1 VPLCMKELRR
11 CLEVSAGPAMLVS
24 LDRSTSL
31 VRPLPP
37 CSLPAVEY
45 SKLLDYFHSASGH
58 GPSAS
63 PPHSEASASAVP
75 DEQAGLRLLRR
86 WYRQTRYTSTGKP
99 DGDYVLLSPPD
110 LASPEDSI
118 FAPEATTQRLSQR
131 QRTQYAAHELALLG
145 SALAHAALAALYPAK
160 DVFEP
165 PPLAPAPPVVLERG
179 GMGGAGA
186 DPNTPATRAP
196 GTTAGHDL
204 REVRHGAMGELEGG
218 EEGGVPA
225 VTPLKVVT
233 GIMVGGMEESI
244 VGTGSR
250 LRERRRFSR
259 FRNGSTHGASPDGRG
274 RDEGSGGGGGVVGAE
289 GGVGGEGRGMVTFA
303 SSAAYSSATGQL
315 HMKERERDRDKERE
329 RERENLLG
337 MSIDLCATPQP
348 SLSLSE
354 SGGGGGEGDGDD
366 GGVAA
371 GSSAGGGEVGGEVA
385 EDKDAELPL
394 AYDGAQEGR
403 TLFHWRKE
411 VKIRD
416 PRPCPSAVLLKY
428 EASCHELLIALTAQ
442 ECGEGGGSATVLPP
456 KGLLAL
462 PTPLEK
468 MARPI
473 AEAVKWDASHVTDKV
488 DFTKGVK
495 VGIYVCT

>member
-1 VPLCMKELRR
+1 
-11 CLEVSAGPAMLVS
+11 MLVS

-37 CSLPAVEY
+37 SSLPAVEY
-45 SKLLDYFHSASGH
+45 SKLLDYFHSASRHG

-63 PPHSEASASAVP
+63 PPHSEAPASAVP

-86 WYRQTRYTSTGKP
+86 WYRQTRYTSTGKA
-99 DGDYVLLSPPD
+99 DGDYVLLTPPD

-118 FAPEATTQRLSQR
+118 FAPEATTQCLSQR
-131 QRTQYAAHELALLG
+131 QRTQYAAHEIALLG

-160 DVFEP
+160 DIVEP
-165 PPLAPAPPVVLERG
+165 PPLTPAPPVVLERG
-179 GMGGAGA
+179 GMGGGG

-204 REVRHGAMGELEGG
+204 REVRHGTMGEREDG

-225 VTPLKVVT
+225 VTPLNVVT
-233 GIMVGGMEESI
+233 GILVGGVEESI
-244 VGTGSR
+244 VGAGSA
-250 LRERRRFSR
+250 LRERRRV
-259 FRNGSTHGASPDGRG
+259 RNGSTHGASPDGRG
-274 RDEGSGGGGGVVGAE
+274 SDAGSGGGGGVVGAE
-289 GGVGGEGRGMVTFA
+289 GGGGGRGMVTFA

-315 HMKERERDRDKERE
+315 HMKERDRERDNERE
-329 RERENLLG
+329 RERENHLS
-337 MSIDLCATPQP
+337 MSIDLCATPLP
-348 SLSLSE
+348 SLSLSG
-354 SGGGGGEGDGDD
+354 SKGGGVDDDD

-371 GSSAGGGEVGGEVA
+371 GSSAGGGLVGEVA

-403 TLFHWRKE
+403 TLFQWRKD
-411 VKIRD
+411 VKVRD

-442 ECGEGGGSATVLPP
+442 ECGEGGGSVTVLPP
-456 KGLLAL
+456 NGLLAL
-462 PTPLEK
+462 PKPLEK
-468 MARPI
+468 TSRPI
-473 AEAVKWDASHVTDKV
+473 AEVVKWNASHVTDKL
-488 DFTKGVK
+488 DFTKGIK
-495 VGIYVCT
+495 VGIYM